1 MPADDRRRPLL
12 LADLGDALL
21 WSGRFE
27 AEAALGEAIE
37 LAREGGDERTR
48 VRARLSQMRL
58 RFQVDPDADYEA
70 LEAEGL
76 EAAALCEASGDD
88 FGAARAWRVV
98 YWARWGL
105 CKLEDL
111 SRRPSAR
118 TSTTG
123 ARRTSTIRRTT

>member
-1 MPADDRRRPLL
+1 MRRTTGARPLL

-27 AEAALGEAIE
+27 EAEAALGEAIE
-37 LAREGGDERTR
+37 LAREGRRRADT
-48 VRARLSQMRL
+48 RARAALADAA

-70 LEAEGL
+70 LEEEGL

-88 FGAARAWRVV
+88 FGAARA
-98 YWARWGL
+98 ARRLLGSL
-105 CKLEDL
+105 GPLQART
-111 SRRPSAR
+111 SGRRPSAR